1 MAKSKYKPSDLNYVI
16 TIKLDGETE
25 QGGTSSSS
33 TPGSPT
39 KTLSAPAKTSVWKML
54 GQSTMVQTGKNFIN
68 QTISFKTSNVG
79 LVTGNSASQ
88 ERIDLIMNGGKF
100 LLSAGAVVATGNPAL
115 ILSFALAKSMDVAM
129 RQRQIDLNY
138 SIERESL
145 NLSRQRA
152 GIAFNRS
159 RLTGNT

>member
-1 MAKSKYKPSDLNYVI
+1 MSDYVPSNHNYII
-16 TIKLDGETE
+16 TIKLSSETE
-25 QGGTSSSS
+25 NTTGTASSIKGN
-33 TPGSPT
+33 PAN
-39 KTLSAPAKTSVWKML
+39 TLSAPAKTNVWKML
-54 GQSTMVQTGKNFIN
+54 GQSEFVQTGKNFIS
-68 QTISFKTSNVG
+68 QAVSFKTSNVG

-88 ERIDLIMNGGKF
+88 ERIDLMMNGGRF
-100 LLSAGAVVATGNPAL
+100 LLSAGAVVATANPVL
-115 ILSFALAKSMDVAM
+115 MVSFALAKASEVYFK
-129 RQRQIDLNY
+129 QRQIDLNY

>member
-1 MAKSKYKPSDLNYVI
+1 MADKPSNHNYTI
-16 TIKLDGETE
+16 TIKLNGETE
-25 QGGTSSSS
+25 QGSTSSSS